1 MLARNDHRDA
11 AYGAAASSRSLERT
25 TIRQRDGENFSI
37 TPYWLKRTFDIV
49 FALGALFL
57 LIPAFALI
65 AILVRA
71 SGPGPVFYSQ
81 WRYGQ
86 NRKQFRIFKF
96 RTMVCGAD
104 DGPVTVQTAR
114 KDARVTR
121 IGAFLRRTSLDEL
134 PQFVN
139 VLKGDMSIVGPRPH
153 APQTLIANE
162 FYETLVADFDQ
173 RHLIRPGMTGLAQIS
188 GCRGPLPNA
197 AAAIKR
203 FEYDLVYL
211 RQQSLLLDLRIIAR
225 TLQREFLTGSGY

>member
-11 AYGAAASSRSLERT
+11 AYGAAPLPRSFENA
-25 TIRQRDGENFSI
+25 TIQRREGENF
-37 TPYWLKRTFDIV
+37 TVAPYWLKRTFDIV
-49 FALGALFL
+49 FALFALFL
-57 LIPAFALI
+57 LIPAFAVI
-65 AILVRA
+65 SVLVWA

-86 NRKQFRIFKF
+86 NRKQFRILKF

-104 DGPVTVQTAR
+104 DGPVTVQTTR

-153 APQTLIANE
+153 APQTLIADE
-162 FYETLVADFDQ
+162 FYEALVADFDQ

-225 TLQREFLTGSGY
+225 TLRREFLTGSGY

>member
-1 MLARNDHRDA
+1 
-11 AYGAAASSRSLERT
+11 
-25 TIRQRDGENFSI
+25 
-37 TPYWLKRTFDIV
+37 
-49 FALGALFL
+49 

-86 NRKQFRIFKF
+86 NRKQFRILKF
-96 RTMVCGAD
+96 RTMVCGTD
-104 DGPVTVQTAR
+104 DGSVTVQTTR
-114 KDARVTR
+114 KDPRLTR

-153 APQTLIANE
+153 APHTLIANE
-162 FYETLVADFDQ
+162 FYETLVADFDH
-173 RHLIRPGMTGLAQIS
+173 RHSIRPGLTGLAQIS
-188 GCRGPLPNA
+188 GCRGPLPNS

-203 FEYDLVYL
+203 FEYDLAYL

-225 TLQREFLTGSGY
+225 TLRREFLTGSGY